1 MSLSG
6 EQHLKIPQLAFANT
20 CSTKRPGK
28 SCQLYRHDLI
38 ALHSK
43 QTHRFSLHMNKI
55 PERLVPRKFALTT
68 KVPDTKGCTQCCVT
82 RNPYNGYKYLC
93 GATPSGIF
101 LMQWYDPLNKFMLL
115 KQCEWPASSILG
127 GGHGCVLNGHTPVFE
142 MIITPELEYPI
153 VCTGVRKALNGC
165 LKLELINMNS
175 ESELLSHVCRL
186 LILYYMAFF
195 VRRQLVSFGRS
206 GFRCHG
212 YNGAAKRS
220 VKGGEGASGRKG
232 CDTGLLWQHHT
243 NRHATG

>member
-1 MSLSG
+1 MNELHDAAIDQLFPRRTTWLYVIKDVLMSLS
-6 EQHLKIPQLAFANT
+6 
-20 CSTKRPGK
+20 GK

-68 KVPDTKGCTQCCVT
+68 KVPDTKACTQCCVT

-93 GATPSGIF
+93 GATPTGIF

-127 GGHGCVLNGHTPVFE
+127 GGHGCVQNGHTPIFE

-153 VCTGVRKALNGC
+153 VCTGVRKAANGC

-175 ESELLSHVCRL
+175 GNDIILSSGIDLLTLGYVLLSLPLCFRICVLC
-186 LILYYMAFF
+186 IFVIFF
-195 VRRQLVSFGRS
+195 VVDVVVL
-206 GFRCHG
+206 H
-212 YNGAAKRS
+212 
-220 VKGGEGASGRKG
+220 
-232 CDTGLLWQHHT
+232 
-243 NRHATG
+243 